1 MSSKGQL
8 LSLYTKVEALVWAM
22 FYEDS
27 GAQRLLRRSL
37 GSEAP
42 GDILKA
48 ICALG
53 LSSCDEKS
61 MGLLAS
67 LPVLVESN
75 RATDC
80 WLQWAWDSNDES
92 KLAVRLQQF
101 IDMKSSTPRS
111 ASLRTSKLRIEVLQ
125 DTEPHEHM
133 SAAS

>member
-53 LSSCDEKS
+53 LSSFDEKS